1 MNTNSIWKYCMDNT
15 LMFEE
20 TTVARGTVARGTVQP
35 VRKYS
40 EIG

>member
-1 MNTNSIWKYCMDNT
+1 MNTDSIWKYCMDNT

-20 TTVARGTVARGTVQP
+20 TTVARGTVQTV
-35 VRKYS
+35 REYS